1 MGDIERMS
9 DSHLFGEDLVFA
21 DQLLERLNEFTK
33 RESSNPEDAMVLE
46 SSGGWHRYIVHQA
59 VQLFPTLSSFSVGE
73 GSKRRP
79 VVCFKAKL
87 PKSLR
92 HNTPGPDRLY
102 QPPHS
107 NSSRPSTDKKKSTDD
122 KLLSQLQNRMRMISL
137 ADNRIP
143 NLNPHAASFI
153 PISIQNQNETTDIYQ
168 CDVSSTYYP
177 KSNSS
182 RLHPTCCNL
191 SKGFI
196 TDKIRRDLSR
206 IYSFLE
212 CSQETAFFCSC
223 SDPTAST
230 APIQP
235 IRIII

>member
-1 MGDIERMS
+1 
-9 DSHLFGEDLVFA
+9 
-21 DQLLERLNEFTK
+21 
-33 RESSNPEDAMVLE
+33 
-46 SSGGWHRYIVHQA
+46 
-59 VQLFPTLSSFSVGE
+59 
-73 GSKRRP
+73 
-79 VVCFKAKL
+79 
-87 PKSLR
+87 
-92 HNTPGPDRLY
+92 
-102 QPPHS
+102 
-107 NSSRPSTDKKKSTDD
+107 
-122 KLLSQLQNRMRMISL
+122 MISL

-153 PISIQNQNETTDIYQ
+153 PISIQNQVQSNAPQQDIKFVIQNETTDIYQ

-177 KSNSS
+177 NSNTGKNFVKVWGSCNVIFSPKSNSS

-191 SKGFI
+191 SKVKVHLSFTPISPQQFFQGFI